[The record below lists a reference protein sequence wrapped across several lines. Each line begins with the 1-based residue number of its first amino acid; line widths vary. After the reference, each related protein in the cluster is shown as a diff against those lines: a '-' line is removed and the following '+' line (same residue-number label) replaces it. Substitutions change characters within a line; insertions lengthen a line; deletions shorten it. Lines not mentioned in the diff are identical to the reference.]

1 MLRYTS
7 RHVENIA
14 DQLRRGPRHLC
25 LRHLHNIAFGLT
37 VVTDDKRYPMAF
49 VWQMVTGLKQAGA
62 EDEATI
68 RGKDLRGDLL
78 TLAEDLSSKSRLPEG
93 ACGEPLHYPETL
105 AKRFQ
110 VSRKTISRWRDR
122 GLCAWKVVG
131 ADGRLRV
138 AFAERCV
145 RIFVQQN
152 TALIERAANFT
163 QLTETDVEQIVER
176 ARGVLAAGAR
186 SRNAVIEQVAQDV
199 GRARETVRQIL
210 MRHEQERPEQ
220 ALFSEPAPSTAAD
233 WERLRIWEAC
243 QDGAS
248 VASIAER
255 FDMTPKQAYAIVTEM
270 RAGSLKRQEVEFI
283 DSDTFRET
291 GADETIRS
299 NPAGLHPYAASTTKR
314 VPRELPPLLQELY
327 RRPLLTAEGEQALF
341 RKMNYLKYRA
351 DVRREALD
359 PETATASD
367 LDQIEALLAEAGE
380 LKNQIICA
388 NLRLVVHVARRH
400 VGDGKDLFDLIS
412 DGNETLMRAVDR
424 FDFNR
429 GFKFSTY
436 CTWALMRRFAR
447 RGYEVNRRR
456 SLFVTGNEDCLRDVV
471 AATPSTEGDLVTR
484 ELVEQMASELSD
496 RQWQVLRQRFG
507 LGSDGQPQTL
517 TEIGR
522 DLGVSKERV
531 RQIETESIAKL
542 REKFSG
548 QVERLMG

>member
-7 RHVENIA
+7 RHVEDLA

-37 VVTDDKRYPMAF
+37 VIDDDKRYPMAF
-49 VWQMVTGLKQAGA
+49 VWQMVTGVKRSGA
-62 EDEATI
+62 EDASI
-68 RGKDLRGDLL
+68 RGKDLRRNLL
-78 TLAEDLSSKSRLPEG
+78 TLAEDLSSKARLPED
-93 ACGEPLHYPETL
+93 ACGETLHYPEAL

-152 TALIERAANFT
+152 SALIQRAANFT
-163 QLTETDVEQIVER
+163 QLTPADVETIVER
-176 ARGVLAAGAR
+176 ARAVLAEGAR

-220 ALFSEPAPSTAAD
+220 ALFSEPAPATAAD
-233 WERLRIWEAC
+233 WERLRVWEAC

-248 VASIAER
+248 VATIAER
-255 FDMTPKQAYAIVTEM
+255 FDMTTKQAYAIVTEM
-270 RAGSLKRQEVEFI
+270 RAASLKRQEIEFI

-299 NPAGLHPYAASTTKR
+299 NPAGLDPYVAATTKR

-327 RRPLLTAEGEQALF
+327 RRPLLTPEGEQALF
-341 RKMNYLKYRA
+341 RKMNYLRYRA
-351 DVRREALD
+351 EVRRQAID

-367 LDQIEALLAEAGE
+367 LDQVEALLAEAGE
-380 LKNQIICA
+380 LKNQIVCA

-400 VGDGKDLFDLIS
+400 VGEGKDLFDLIS

-447 RGYEVNRRR
+447 RGYEVQKRRA
-456 SLFVTGNEDCLRDVV
+456 LFVTGNEECLRDL
-471 AATPSTEGDLVTR
+471 AASASSGEGDLVTR
-484 ELVEQMASELSD
+484 ELVEQMAAELSD

-507 LGSDGQPQTL
+507 LGRDGQPQTL

-542 REKFSG
+542 RQKFSG
-548 QVERLMG
+548 QVERLLG